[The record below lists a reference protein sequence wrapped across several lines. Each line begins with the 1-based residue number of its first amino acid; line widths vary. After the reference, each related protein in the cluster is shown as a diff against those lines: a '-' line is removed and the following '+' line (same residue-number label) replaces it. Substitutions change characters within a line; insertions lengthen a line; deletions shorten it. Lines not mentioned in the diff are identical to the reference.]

1 MFLLSAIGLGF
12 LGSLHCVG
20 MCGPISLALSSKTRG
35 TKAFWISRSL
45 YNLGRTTAYILL
57 GVIFGIFGQSLALA
71 GIQQSLSILI
81 GVIWI
86 LALLIFPNWESRLIS
101 IPLFKK
107 ALISIK
113 KGLSNILQRQ
123 SMPLMYNAGFLN
135 GFLPCGLVYIAL
147 SGSLAGQTLRE
158 SIAFMALFGLG
169 TFPAMFGLAFLSR
182 KKFKLNAY
190 VKPILYTASFIF
202 ALLLILRGLNL
213 GIPYLSPE
221 LATNAELICQ

>member
-12 LGSLHCVG
+12 LGSLHCIG
-20 MCGPISLALSSKTRG
+20 MCGPISLALSSKAKG
-35 TKAFWISRSL
+35 KEFWLSRSL

-57 GVIFGIFGQSLALA
+57 GVVFGIFGQSLALA
-71 GIQQSLSILI
+71 GIQQSLSIAV

-101 IPLFKK
+101 FPLFKK
-107 ALISIK
+107 ALVSIK
-113 KGLSNILQRQ
+113 RGLSNILQKQ
-123 SMPLMYNAGFLN
+123 STHLMYNAGFLN

-147 SGSLAGQTLRE
+147 SGSLASQSLTE
-158 SIAFMALFGLG
+158 SVGFMALFGLG
-169 TFPAMFGLAFLSR
+169 TFPAMFAVAFLSR
-182 KKFKLNAY
+182 TKFRLKGY
-190 VKPILYTASFIF
+190 VKPVLYTASFVF

-221 LATNAELICQ
+221 LTTHAELICH